1 MSSLEDIF
9 FKTCMRQQTN
19 KLFTASFPFLIFPFQ
34 FFFHSIAVTTD
45 FRPLYSYL
53 SLIDALSLPGIEP
66 GSTAWQSSAIPARH
80 FSYIYCSSVLIQ

>member
-34 FFFHSIAVTTD
+34 FFFHSIAD
-45 FRPLYSYL
+45 SIDIRPIYNYL
-53 SLIDALSLPGIEP
+53 LPKETFHLPGIEP
-66 GSTAWQSSAIPARH
+66 GSTAWQSNAIPERY
-80 FSYIYCSSVLIQ
+80 FFYIYNSSVLMQ